1 MDIEL
6 SKKKIA
12 YKIKTARELAH
23 KTQVLMA
30 KELNIARQTYL
41 DIENGKT
48 SAKTTTLLE
57 IAEITKM
64 PIMWFLEDSRD
75 HADYQ
80 SVRDSKD
87 VMDFMM
93 VISKLPE
100 PARIELLK
108 NSTQMASMMVSFR
121 NKVASERETDSL
133 HRFRVVSGVC

>member
-1 MDIEL
+1 MDMEL

-12 YKIKTARELAH
+12 NKIRTAREMAH
-23 KTQVLMA
+23 KTQVFMA

-48 SAKTTTLLE
+48 AAKTTTLME

-64 PIMWFLEDSRD
+64 PIMWFLEDVRD
-75 HADYQ
+75 HDDYQ

-93 VISKLPE
+93 ILSKLPE
-100 PARIELLK
+100 SARIELLK
-108 NSTQMASMMVSFR
+108 NSTQMASMMVSYS
-121 NKVASERETDSL
+121 NKFANERDVYNPMGL
-133 HRFRVVSGVC
+133 CVVN